1 MGKDAGTIEIIRSFD
16 QPTTY
21 GHIDEGIK
29 KWISKNERPPVV
41 PFDERTIGDM
51 FSSGKK
57 GVVFFNG
64 DSNEEILNAFTQAAK
79 DYNGDEAL
87 IFTEVSSKNE
97 HLDNFANYIK
107 LDRKAFPI
115 VVIEA
120 KAQNKFVMKGSPSKD
135 NILAFLADHKSHKYG
150 ITDEVKSE

>member
-1 MGKDAGTIEIIRSFD
+1 
-16 QPTTY
+16 
-21 GHIDEGIK
+21 
-29 KWISKNERPPVV
+29 
-41 PFDERTIGDM
+41 M

-64 DSNEEILNAFTQAAK
+64 DSNEEILNAFTSAAK
-79 DYNGDEAL
+79 DYDGEEGL
-87 IFTEVSSKNE
+87 IFTEVSPKNE

-120 KAQNKFVMKGSPSKD
+120 KAQNKFVMKSSPTKD
-135 NILAFLADHKSHKYG
+135 NILAFLADHQNHKYG
-150 ITDEVKSE
+150 ITDEVKSEKAAEEETVAEE

>member
-21 GHIDEGIK
+21 GQIDEGIK
-29 KWISKNERPPVV
+29 KWISKNERPAVV

-64 DSNEEILNAFTQAAK
+64 DSNEETLNAFTEAAK
-79 DYNGDEAL
+79 AYDGD
-87 IFTEVSSKNE
+87 
-97 HLDNFANYIK
+97 
-107 LDRKAFPI
+107 
-115 VVIEA
+115 
-120 KAQNKFVMKGSPSKD
+120 
-135 NILAFLADHKSHKYG
+135 
-150 ITDEVKSE
+150 